1 MIGSA
6 KLNDVYRKSLVT
18 EHLSWPDIDRV
29 KDVNA
34 QVVLSDDLVGFLG
47 NLTKQLGFD
56 YFSYALG
63 YIDGRRNGSVYDTRI
78 LSNFPRDWVVEYD
91 GGNYREIDPVNQFS
105 KRAWLPFIWGKR
117 EDLACLPRD
126 SRALME
132 AAGRKFGMR
141 MGISLPAH
149 GPGGEYLVLT
159 MSTSEGEPRLADLV
173 RQNYNLLQLI
183 APTVHATA
191 MQRFLPQ
198 SPLNDVILTEG
209 ERECLSWTAR
219 GKTSWE
225 IAHIISRSKAT
236 VEYHLQKAMRKLN
249 AVTKAQAA
257 ALALKHGLL

>member
-6 KLNDVYRKSLVT
+6 KLYDVYRKSLVT
-18 EHLSWPDIDRV
+18 EHLSWPDIERV

-34 QVVLSDDLVGFLG
+34 QAMLADDFVGFLTR
-47 NLTKQLGFD
+47 LTQQLGFD

-63 YIDGRRNGSVYDTRI
+63 YIDGRCNGNVYDTRI
-78 LSNFPRDWVVEYD
+78 LSNFTRDWVVEYD

-105 KRAWLPFIWGKR
+105 KRAWSPFIWGQR
-117 EDLACLPRD
+117 EDLACLSRD
-126 SRALME
+126 SRAVME
-132 AAGRKFGMR
+132 AGVKVGMR

-159 MSTSEGEPRLADLV
+159 MSTSEREPRLADLV

-198 SPLNDVILTEG
+198 SPLYDVTLTEG

-257 ALALKHGLL
+257 ALALKYGLL

>member
-1 MIGSA
+1 MIGST
-6 KLNDVYRKSLVT
+6 KLYEVYRKSLVT
-18 EHLSWPDIDRV
+18 EHLSWPDIERV
-29 KDVNA
+29 KDMNA
-34 QVVLSDDLVGFLG
+34 QIMLSDDFVEFLS
-47 NLTKQLGFD
+47 NLTKELGFT

-63 YIDGRRNGSVYDTRI
+63 YVDGRRSGNVYDTRI
-78 LSNFPRDWVVEYD
+78 LSNFPRDWVAQYKS
-91 GGNYREIDPVNQFS
+91 GNYCEIDPVNHFS
-105 KRAWLPFIWGKR
+105 KRAWRPFIWGLR

-132 AAGRKFGMR
+132 EGMKFGMR
-141 MGISLPAH
+141 MGISIPTH

-159 MSTSEGEPRLADLV
+159 MFTSEREPMLADLV
-173 RQNYNLLQLI
+173 RRNYNLLHLI

-198 SPLNDVILTEG
+198 SPLHDVILTEG

-225 IAHIISRSKAT
+225 IARIISRSKAT

-257 ALALKHGLL
+257 ALALKYGLL

>member
-1 MIGSA
+1 M
-6 KLNDVYRKSLVT
+6 N
-18 EHLSWPDIDRV
+18 
-29 KDVNA
+29 
-34 QVVLSDDLVGFLG
+34 G
-47 NLTKQLGFD
+47 N
-56 YFSYALG
+56 
-63 YIDGRRNGSVYDTRI
+63 VYDTR
-78 LSNFPRDWVVEYD
+78 LLCNFPHDWVAQYHCGKYCEL
-91 GGNYREIDPVNQFS
+91 DPVNHFA
-105 KRAWLPFIWGKR
+105 KRAWSPFIWGQR
-117 EDLACLPRD
+117 DDLACLPRD

-132 AAGRKFGMR
+132 AGTKVGMR
-141 MGISLPAH
+141 MGISLPTH
-149 GPGGEYLVLT
+149 GPGGEYLALT
-159 MSTSEGEPRLADLV
+159 LCTSEKEARLTDLV

-198 SPLNDVILTEG
+198 SPVYDVILTEG

-257 ALALKHGLL
+257 ALALKYGLL